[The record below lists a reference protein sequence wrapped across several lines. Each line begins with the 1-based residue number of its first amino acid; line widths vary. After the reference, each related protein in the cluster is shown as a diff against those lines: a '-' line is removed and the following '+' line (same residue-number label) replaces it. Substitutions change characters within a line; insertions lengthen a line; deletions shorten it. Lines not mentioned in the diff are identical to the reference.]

1 MREAVVGIG
10 RKTWLQ
16 DGTRVEVTQID
27 GAEIA
32 DELDSTAEH
41 EAFHVL
47 AGFERGVGV
56 IKATNVPGPGYGGYA
71 QFTSFDSVVAAAPH
85 AFGCDGTGHDL
96 QQIEEN
102 GDSVSASLKVA
113 RALLSSKTRHMAA
126 IATVIQ
132 NERVA
137 SGSQMKEAKEKV
149 EEGSTVQVEVTST
162 DGKRTTKRV
171 FGVKEDKLTIPVDYG
186 TYG

>member
-32 DELDSTAEH
+32 ENLDSTARH

-56 IKATNVPGPGYGGYA
+56 IKATNVPGPGYNGYA

-85 AFGCDGTGHDL
+85 AFGCDGTSHDL
-96 QQIEEN
+96 HQIEQN
-102 GDSVSASLKVA
+102 GDSASASLKIA
-113 RALLSSKTRHMAA
+113 RALLSSKTRHMEA

-137 SGSQMKEAKEKV
+137 SGSQMKNAKEKV
-149 EEGSTVQVEVTST
+149 EEGSTVQVEVTSA
-162 DGKRTTKRV
+162 DGRRTTKRV
-171 FGVKEDKLTIPVDYG
+171 FGVTEDKLTIPVDYG

>member
-16 DGTRVEVTQID
+16 DGTRVEVTQLE

-32 DELDSTAEH
+32 DTLDSTAEH

-47 AGFERGVGV
+47 AGFERRVGV
-56 IKATNVPGPGYGGYA
+56 IKATNVPGPGYNGYA
-71 QFTSFDSVVAAAPH
+71 QFTRFDSVVAAAPH
-85 AFGCDGTGHDL
+85 AFGCGGTGRDL
-96 QQIEEN
+96 EMIEEN
-102 GDSVSASLKVA
+102 GDSVSASLKIA
-113 RALLSSKTRHMAA
+113 RALLSSKTRHMKA

-137 SGSQMKEAKEKV
+137 SGGQMKKAKEQV
-149 EEGSTVQVEVTST
+149 EEGSTVQVEVTSA

-171 FGVKEDKLTIPVDYG
+171 FGVKEDTLTIPVDYG